1 MNRRGLSRT
10 FLAYTLGTFLAG
22 GAVLLLFGL
31 SLGAQQWVEVLVFAL
46 AAATVELLPTQIPRE
61 PATVS
66 PGFTV
71 IYAALLACGP
81 AHAAWAA
88 AVGTLRIRDFRAQVP
103 WPIVLFN
110 RGQLALSATLA
121 GLVYLVAGGRPGAI
135 VVPNHLPAMLL
146 AGLVYF
152 LVNASFVIGG
162 SALYRGV
169 AFWPT
174 WKANYKWV
182 TPNLLGLVPLGAVLA
197 QLYLQVGV
205 AALLLAVLPL
215 LVARQSFQRYLDVR
229 EAYVQTMA
237 ALTSALDAKDAYTR
251 GHCDRV
257 AELAMAIGRELR
269 LSEDRLELL
278 AHVGRLHDVGKIG
291 IRDAVLKKPGI
302 FTPGE
307 YGEMQMHV
315 LLGAEIVERI
325 SLLGEGTRWVMH
337 HHERF
342 DGKGFPG
349 GLHGEE
355 IPLGARI
362 IAVADAYD
370 ALTSDRPYKKALSRD
385 EALAEM
391 RRCAGVQFDPALVE
405 VLAKVVGAESRATT
419 GAEALVAAARM
430 GGEEH

>member
-1 MNRRGLSRT
+1 
-10 FLAYTLGTFLAG
+10 
-22 GAVLLLFGL
+22 
-31 SLGAQQWVEVLVFAL
+31 
-46 AAATVELLPTQIPRE
+46 
-61 PATVS
+61 
-66 PGFTV
+66 
-71 IYAALLACGP
+71 
-81 AHAAWAA
+81 
-88 AVGTLRIRDFRAQVP
+88 
-103 WPIVLFN
+103 
-110 RGQLALSATLA
+110 
-121 GLVYLVAGGRPGAI
+121 
-135 VVPNHLPAMLL
+135 MLL
-146 AGLVYF
+146 AGMVYAA
-152 LVNASFVIGG
+152 VNCTAVVGASAVD
-162 SALYRGV
+162 RGV
-169 AFWPT
+169 PFWQT
-174 WKANYKWV
+174 WAANYKWAA
-182 TPNLLGLVPLGAVLA
+182 PNFLGLVPLGAVLA
-197 QLYLQVGV
+197 QLYLQVG
-205 AALLLAVLPL
+205 AASLALAVLPL

-257 AELAMAIGRELR
+257 AELAMAIGRELH
-269 LSEDRLELL
+269 LSEDKLELL

-291 IRDAVLKKPGI
+291 IRDAVLKKPGL

-325 SLLGEGTRWVMH
+325 SLLGEGTKWVMH

-342 DGKGFPG
+342 DGLGFPG

-391 RRCAGVQFDPALVE
+391 RRCAGGQFDPALVE
-405 VLAKVVGAESRATT
+405 VLAKVVGGESRAAA
-419 GAEALVAAARM
+419 GAEALVAAAGM